1 MYSNK
6 SMGMENKG
14 REEMSEITDRE
25 KFEEWCGDTS
35 WTPYQKSIMFLAWQ
49 EQQKKIDELE
59 QQWISVNDKLPKKSA
74 IDKPV
79 KVWITYCGYMSEAYF
94 SDEGEFCKEWD
105 GKRYYSK
112 ITGVTHW
119 MSLPDPPQ
127 EDEG

>member
-49 EQQKKIDELE
+49 EQQKKINELE
-59 QQWISVNDKLPKKSA
+59 QQRDEAVELLQFLYDNIENIYTVESA
-74 IDKPV
+74 IINYIQK
-79 KVWITYCGYMSEAYF
+79 A
-94 SDEGEFCKEWD
+94 
-105 GKRYYSK
+105 GK
-112 ITGVTHW
+112 H
-119 MSLPDPPQ
+119 
-127 EDEG
+127 E

>member
-49 EQQKKIDELE
+49 QQQKKIDALEAELE
-59 QQWISVNDKLPKKSA
+59 KHQWISVKDDLPK
-74 IDKPV
+74 IGN
-79 KVWITYCGYMSEAYF
+79 KVWITYYGYMTEAYY
-94 SDEGEFCKEWD
+94 SGENEFCKEWD
-105 GKRYYSK
+105 GKLYYSK